1 MLFTSPPQPFTRHG
15 TGRCRPFTRAAQ
27 RGVMRVAIVTE
38 SFLPHVNGVT
48 NTVRHIA
55 DRLLQTG
62 HEVRIV
68 APGPGPHRHGRAE
81 VVRVRSV
88 ALPGY
93 RSFPIGLPDAA
104 VERALTDFRPDVVH
118 LASPVMLGVVGLRAA
133 RSLGVPTVAVY
144 QTDVSAFVRQYGVRG
159 PGVIDRWV
167 ARIHRRSSRTLVP
180 SSTSYA
186 QLAAL
191 GVSNLHVWRRGV
203 SLDLFGPQHR
213 DPELHA
219 AFARRRGH
227 VVVGYVGR
235 LAAEKK
241 VRRLVELA
249 DIPGVSLVVIGD
261 GPMRGWL
268 QQRLPAATF
277 TGMLG
282 GTELA
287 TAFASLDVFVHPGE
301 AETFCQTVQE
311 AQASGV
317 AVVAPAAG
325 GPLDL
330 VENGRSGLLY
340 DPADPASLRRDVEAL
355 ARDVELRCSLARRA
369 RRQVAGRTWAGVVDE
384 LVSVHYTAVIAAEPR
399 ALVA

>member
-1 MLFTSPPQPFTRHG
+1 
-15 TGRCRPFTRAAQ
+15 
-27 RGVMRVAIVTE
+27 MRVAIVTE

-48 NTVRHIA
+48 NTVRHTA
-55 DRLLQTG
+55 DRLLRTG
-62 HEVRIV
+62 HDVLIV
-68 APGPGPHRHGRAE
+68 APGSGPTSHSRAD

-104 VERALTDFRPDVVH
+104 VERALADFRPDVVH

-133 RSLGVPTVAVY
+133 RRLGVPTVAVY

-159 PGVIDRWV
+159 PGVIDKWV

-180 SSTSYA
+180 SSASYA
-186 QLAAL
+186 QLAAM
-191 GVSNLHVWRRGV
+191 GVGNLHVWRRGV
-203 SLDLFGPQHR
+203 SLDLFGPEHR
-213 DPELHA
+213 NAELHA

-261 GPMRGWL
+261 GPLRGWL
-268 QQRLPAATF
+268 QQRLPSATF
-277 TGMLG
+277 TGMIG
-282 GTELA
+282 GKELA

-317 AVVAPAAG
+317 PVVAPAAG

-340 DPADPASLRRDVEAL
+340 DPADAASLRRDVETL
-355 ARDVELRCSLARRA
+355 ARNLDLRRSLARQA
-369 RRQVAGRTWAGVVDE
+369 QLQVAGRTWASVVDQ
-384 LVSVHYTAVIAAEPR
+384 LVSEHYAAVITDEPQ